1 MLKLKAMLMKLLK
14 LLKRLDNGI
23 STILLF
29 IMVILTLLNGL
40 LFFKKLIKLQE
51 ETNTLLKK
59 LCDKEK
65 SENITTPNNAMSTEE
80 IEKLKASYMA
90 TMSVDKYV
98 K

>member
-1 MLKLKAMLMKLLK
+1 MGLVQ
-14 LLKRLDNGI
+14 
-23 STILLF
+23 ILLF

-65 SENITTPNNAMSTEE
+65 STNISTPNNAMSTEE

-90 TMSVDKYV
+90 TMNVDKYV

>member
-1 MLKLKAMLMKLLK
+1 MGLVQ
-14 LLKRLDNGI
+14 
-23 STILLF
+23 ILLF

-51 ETNTLLKK
+51 ETNALLKK

-90 TMSVDKYV
+90 TMNVDKYV

>member
-1 MLKLKAMLMKLLK
+1 MGLVQ
-14 LLKRLDNGI
+14 
-23 STILLF
+23 ILLF

-59 LCDKEK
+59 LSDKEK
-65 SENITTPNNAMSTEE
+65 SENISSPNNAMPTDE
-80 IEKLKASYMA
+80 IEKLKASCMA
-90 TMSVDKYV
+90 NMNIDKYV

>member
-1 MLKLKAMLMKLLK
+1 MGLVQ
-14 LLKRLDNGI
+14 
-23 STILLF
+23 ILLF
-29 IMVILTLLNGL
+29 IMVILTLFNGL

-65 SENITTPNNAMSTEE
+65 AANISTPNNAMSTEE

-90 TMSVDKYV
+90 TMNVDKYV

>member
-1 MLKLKAMLMKLLK
+1 MGLVQ
-14 LLKRLDNGI
+14 
-23 STILLF
+23 ILLF

-65 SENITTPNNAMSTEE
+65 SANISTPNNAMSTEE

-90 TMSVDKYV
+90 TMKVDKYV

>member
-1 MLKLKAMLMKLLK
+1 MGLVQ
-14 LLKRLDNGI
+14 
-23 STILLF
+23 ILLF
-29 IMVILTLLNGL
+29 IMIILTLLNGL

-65 SENITTPNNAMSTEE
+65 SANISTPNNAMSTEE

-90 TMSVDKYV
+90 TMKVDKYV

>member
-1 MLKLKAMLMKLLK
+1 MGLVQ
-14 LLKRLDNGI
+14 
-23 STILLF
+23 ILLF
-29 IMVILTLLNGL
+29 IMIILTLLNGL

-59 LCDKEK
+59 ICDKEK
-65 SENITTPNNAMSTEE
+65 SENISSPNNAMPTEE

-90 TMSVDKYV
+90 NMNIDKYV

>member
-1 MLKLKAMLMKLLK
+1 MGLVQ
-14 LLKRLDNGI
+14 
-23 STILLF
+23 ILLF

-65 SENITTPNNAMSTEE
+65 SANISTPNNAMSTEE

-90 TMSVDKYV
+90 NMNIDKYV

>member
-1 MLKLKAMLMKLLK
+1 MGLIQL
-14 LLKRLDNGI
+14 
-23 STILLF
+23 LLF
-29 IMVILTLLNGL
+29 IMIILTLLNGL

-65 SENITTPNNAMSTEE
+65 SANISTPNNAMSTEE
-80 IEKLKASYMA
+80 IEKLKASYIANMNIE
-90 TMSVDKYV
+90 KYV

>member
-1 MLKLKAMLMKLLK
+1 MGLVQ
-14 LLKRLDNGI
+14 
-23 STILLF
+23 ILLF

-65 SENITTPNNAMSTEE
+65 SANISTPNNAMSTEE